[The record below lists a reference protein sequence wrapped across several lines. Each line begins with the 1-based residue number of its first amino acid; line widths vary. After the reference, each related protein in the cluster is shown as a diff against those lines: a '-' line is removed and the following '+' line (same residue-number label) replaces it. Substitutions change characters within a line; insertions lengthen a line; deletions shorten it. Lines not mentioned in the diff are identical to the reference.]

1 MKAPIG
7 IGYLSF
13 AHGHVQLYADVMK
26 HFADVR
32 QLIGYD
38 DSEAR
43 GRPVCESAGMRYTP
57 HIEDVLEDPEVQA
70 VVIGSETSRH
80 EELCVAAAQVG
91 KHILLQKP
99 LAFSLDACARIK
111 DAVNRAGIHFA
122 MAFQMRHD
130 PANLR
135 IREIVHSGMLG
146 DIAVIRRRH
155 CIGVLLM
162 DSFIN
167 GPTRWHIEAE
177 KNKGM
182 FMDDAVH
189 PADWFHWIF
198 GKPVSVMA
206 EIGNIITNVAPDD
219 NGYAIYR
226 FGRGELGTIFNS
238 SVVLAAEGTTEIY
251 GSRGVLIQNYGDGP
265 GCAAPR
271 CPEGP
276 ALKVF
281 RYGESRWDVQEV
293 PIPPGGQGDRIR
305 NVPRPWIDSL
315 INETPPPASLEDG
328 CVASEM
334 ILGAYQSSETGKRVP
349 FPLAP

>member
-1 MKAPIG
+1 MKAPVG
-7 IGYLSF
+7 IGFLSF
-13 AHGHVQLYADVMK
+13 AHGHVQLYAEVMQQ
-26 HFADVR
+26 FDDARLV
-32 QLIGYD
+32 IGYD
-38 DSEAR
+38 DLPER
-43 GRPVCESAGMRYTP
+43 GRPVCENAGMRYTP
-57 HIEDVLEDPEVQA
+57 HVEDVLNHPEVHA

-80 EELCVAAAQVG
+80 EELAVAAAQAG

-99 LAFSLDACARIK
+99 LAFSMEACDNIIA
-111 DAVNRAGIHFA
+111 AVNRAGIHFS

-155 CIGVLLM
+155 CIGVLLV
-162 DSFIN
+162 DSFVS
-167 GPTRWHIEAE
+167 GFTRWHVEAD

-206 EIGNIITNVAPDD
+206 EIDNIITNIAPDD
-219 NGYAIYR
+219 NGYALYR
-226 FGRGELGTIFNS
+226 FSKGEMGSIFNS
-238 SVVLAAEGTTEIY
+238 SVVMAAEGTTEIY
-251 GSRGVLIQNYGDGP
+251 GSKGVLIQNYGDGP
-265 GCAAPR
+265 SCGVPR

-281 RYGESRWDVQEV
+281 CYGESEWDVQDV

-305 NVPRPWIDSL
+305 NVPRPWLDSL
-315 INETPPPASLEDG
+315 IRETPPPATAEDG
-328 CVASEM
+328 RIATEM
-334 ILGAYQSSETGKRVP
+334 ILGAYQSSETGRRVV
-349 FPLAP
+349 FPL